1 MSQDAPAC
9 LEEIPLKSPAAR
21 LRPPSEK
28 TQIIETDVLVVGG
41 GVAGCLAVLGAAE
54 AGAKVTVCEKGGIIE
69 RSGSVAAGVDHFFSI
84 LEEGPEWDTPEYLL
98 RHVPR
103 LTDGIADMG
112 TTARLLH
119 GLKPMVHY
127 LENLGVDFTDPETGR
142 KYYRHRSFGMPGEY
156 TINFDGRDF
165 KHLIGRAARNTGA
178 LVLERVMVPEILV
191 EDGRVRGAAA
201 FHIRHGTFYFILARA
216 VVMATGETNRMSR
229 NASGLPFD
237 SWHTP
242 YNTGD
247 GQAMSLRRGARLA
260 NMEFYDCTLCP
271 KGYSTQGTNAFVGGG
286 GHLINRQGERFM
298 FRYHPDGER
307 ARRGD
312 LVHGIVS
319 EIMAGRGPIYCDCTH
334 LPPEEIHRLK
344 ETLGVDRPAMPAFFE
359 QKGIDIGKAPFEVT
373 VSELSSRH
381 GGTFFRS
388 SGILID
394 PGTGTNV
401 EGLFAAGDC
410 STMSAGIS
418 GAAVLGKVAGE
429 EAARHALAARK
440 PRALPEEEIAALRG
454 AILSPLQNP
463 GGYTYSRFED
473 EVRSVVTDYVGFYR
487 DEPHMREGLRRLRAL
502 RAREGEM
509 TARDH
514 HGLMRVHEAR
524 NIRAV
529 AEAMAASAIERRE
542 TRGGGA
548 HARADYPAR
557 DDATGLKM
565 IVVELQGEDLRVSS
579 VPTGLTPEDTRS
591 TVSLGEASAH
601 AHTD

>member
-1 MSQDAPAC
+1 M
-9 LEEIPLKSPAAR
+9 KSPASR
-21 LRPPSEK
+21 LRAPSER
-28 TQIIETDVLVVGG
+28 TQVVETDVLVVGG

-54 AGAKVTVCEKGGIIE
+54 AGARVAVCEKGGIIE

-84 LEEGPEWDTPEYLL
+84 LEEGPEWDTPDYLL

-103 LTDGIADMG
+103 LTDGIADLDSA
-112 TTARLLH
+112 ARLLH

-127 LENLGVDFTDPETGR
+127 LEKLGVDFTDPETGR
-142 KYYRHRSFGMPGEY
+142 RYYRHRSFGMPGEY

-165 KHLIGRAARNTGA
+165 KHHIGRAARNTGA

-191 EDGRVRGAAA
+191 EDGQVRGAVA

-229 NASGLPFD
+229 NASGVPFD

-260 NMEFYDCTLCP
+260 NMEFFDCTLCP

-286 GHLINRQGERFM
+286 GHLKNRLGERFM
-298 FRYHPDGER
+298 FKYHPDGER

-312 LVHGIVS
+312 LILGIVT
-319 EIMAGRGPIYCDCTH
+319 EIMAGRGPICCDCTH
-334 LPPEEIHRLK
+334 LPPDEIHRLK

-359 QKGIDIGKAPFEVT
+359 QKGIDIAKAPFEIT

-394 PGTGTNV
+394 PETRTNV

-418 GAAVLGKVAGE
+418 GAAVMGRVAGE
-429 EAARHALAARK
+429 EAARHALAS
-440 PRALPEEEIAALRG
+440 PRPRPLGDKETASIRDSILR
-454 AILSPLQNP
+454 PLRRP
-463 GGYTYSRFED
+463 GGCTFSEFED
-473 EVRSVVTDYVGFYR
+473 EVRAVVTDYVGFYR
-487 DEPHMREGLRRLRAL
+487 DEPHMREGLRRLKAL
-502 RAREGEM
+502 RAREAEM
-509 TARDH
+509 TAGDH

-529 AEAMAASAIERRE
+529 AEAMAASAVERRE

-548 HARADYPAR
+548 HIRADYPR
-557 DDATGLKM
+557 QDDAKGLKM
-565 IVVELQGEDLRVSS
+565 IIVELDGEDLRVSS
-579 VPTGLTPEDTRS
+579 RPTGITPEDIRS
-591 TVSLGEASAH
+591 TAALGEARAH
-601 AHTD
+601 AHPD

>member
-1 MSQDAPAC
+1 M
-9 LEEIPLKSPAAR
+9 KSPAAR
-21 LRPPSEK
+21 LRAPAEE
-28 TQIIETDVLVVGG
+28 TQIVETDVLVVGG

-54 AGAKVTVCEKGGIIE
+54 AGARKITVCEKGGIIE

-84 LEEGPEWDTPEYLL
+84 LEEGPEWDTPEHLL

-103 LTDGIADMG
+103 LTEGIADLP

-127 LENLGVDFTDPETGR
+127 LEKLGVDFTDPETGR

-191 EDGRVRGAAA
+191 EDGKVRGAVA

-216 VVMATGETNRMSR
+216 VVMATGEANRMSK

-260 NMEFYDCTLCP
+260 NMEFFDCTLCP

-286 GHLINRQGERFM
+286 GHLKNRLGERFM
-298 FRYHPDGER
+298 FKYHPDGER

-312 LVHGIVS
+312 LVAGIIS
-319 EIMAGRGPIYCDCTH
+319 ETLAGRGPIFCDCTH
-334 LPPEEIHRLK
+334 LSPDEIHRLK

-359 QKGIDIGKAPFEVT
+359 QKGIDIAKTPFEIT

-394 PGTGTNV
+394 PNSGTNV

-410 STMSAGIS
+410 SVMGAGIS
-418 GAAVLGKVAGE
+418 GAAVMGKVAGE
-429 EAARHALAARK
+429 AAAQHAMAARK
-440 PRALPEEEIAALRG
+440 PRPLTGGETAALRG
-454 AILSPLQNP
+454 SILRPLHNP
-463 GGYTYSRFED
+463 GGFTFSQFED

-487 DEPHMREGLRRLRAL
+487 DEPHLLEGLKRLRAL
-502 RAREGEM
+502 RAREAGM
-509 TARDH
+509 SAQDH

-524 NIRAV
+524 SIRAV
-529 AEAMAASAIERRE
+529 SEAMAASAIERRE

-548 HARADYPAR
+548 HMRADYPR
-557 DDATGLKM
+557 QDDATGLNM
-565 IVVELQGEDLRVSS
+565 IIVELDGEDLRVWPK
-579 VPTGLTPEDTRS
+579 PTGITPADIRS
-591 TVSLGEASAH
+591 TAPLGEASAH
-601 AHTD
+601 AHPH